1 MDINN
6 LPIGLAMGMAMNA
19 DAMDHYSR
27 LTEAEKEK
35 VILECKDAKSKS
47 EMEKIIDRL
56 SGNWF

>member
-19 DAMDHYSR
+19 DALDAYNR
-27 LTEAEKEK
+27 LTEAEKER
-35 VILECKDAKSKS
+35 VILESKDAKTKS
-47 EMEKIIDRL
+47 EMEQVIDRL